1 MLHSRLL
8 KYLDEV
14 ARLGSIRKA
23 SARLNV
29 ASSAI
34 NRQILALENELG
46 APIFERMPRRLR
58 LTATGEVLIA
68 HVRETLKGHQRVEAH
83 IEALKGLTRGEVT
96 IATMNGLA
104 AGPLPR
110 FLSSILDTHPRVHIR
125 LRVLPLDQMTNAVL
139 TGEADLA
146 LSYNPIAERPA
157 SASSRATNCISARWC
172 RRSIRSTKRRPLR
185 LADCAEFPLAISDHS
200 MTIRPA
206 VDLAFTRANI
216 PLHPTIETNSIEFM
230 KKIARSGQAITFL
243 NPVDV
248 DEEVQAGEIRHLPL
262 HELEGHPISLQ
273 ADGARARR
281 PRHVSEPRGRG
292 AAQGDAAA
300 RTRSAM
306 PDQACSR
313 TQIDACAAVDPRVG
327 MALPAKRQRRPDRA
341 GTCILLGR
349 ADHEGFRRR
358 SIPNAPLRFCRSR
371 RPSSTARICR

>member
-23 SARLNV
+23 SVQLNV

-34 NRQILALENELG
+34 NRQILALEKQLG
-46 APIFERMPRRLR
+46 TPIFERMPRRLR
-58 LTATGEVLIA
+58 LTATGEILIA
-68 HVRETLKGHQRVEAH
+68 HVRDTLKGHQRVEAH

-104 AGPLPR
+104 AGPLPG
-110 FLSSILDTHPRVHIR
+110 FLSHILDTHPRVHIR

-146 LSYNPIAERPA
+146 LTYNPIASPGIRIVA
-157 SASSRATNCISARWC
+157 SHDLALGAVVSVKHPLT
-172 RRSIRSTKRRPLR
+172 TRRPLR

-206 VDLAFTRANI
+206 IDLAFTRANL
-216 PLHPTIETNSIEFM
+216 PLHPTVETNSIEFM

-248 DEEVQAGEIRHLPL
+248 SQEVLAGEIQHLPL
-262 HELEGHPISLQ
+262 VELESHPISLKLMV
-273 ADGARARR
+273 RARGGLDSFPSLVVEELR
-281 PRHVSEPRGRG
+281 KAMPRLES
-292 AAQGDAAA
+292 AAA
-300 RTRSAM
+300 
-306 PDQACSR
+306 
-313 TQIDACAAVDPRVG
+313 
-327 MALPAKRQRRPDRA
+327 
-341 GTCILLGR
+341 
-349 ADHEGFRRR
+349 
-358 SIPNAPLRFCRSR
+358 
-371 RPSSTARICR
+371 

>member
-14 ARLGSIRKA
+14 ARVGSIRKA

-34 NRQILALENELG
+34 NRQILALENQLG
-46 APIFERMPRRLR
+46 SPIFERMPRRLR

-68 HVRETLKGHQRVEAH
+68 HVRETLKSHQRVETH

-110 FLSSILDTHPRVHIR
+110 FLSGILDAHPRVHIR
-125 LRVLPLDQMTNAVL
+125 LRVLPLDQMTNTVL

-146 LSYNPIAERPA
+146 LTYNPISSPGIRIVA
-157 SASSRATNCISARWC
+157 SHDLHLGVVVSVKHPLA
-172 RRSIRSTKRRPLR
+172 KRRPLR
-185 LADCAEFPLAISDHS
+185 LADCAEFPLAISDPS

-206 VDLAFTRANI
+206 VELAFAHANI

-248 DEEVQAGEIRHLPL
+248 ADEVQAGEIRHLPL
-262 HELEGHPISLQ
+262 HELEGHPIALKLIV
-273 ADGARARR
+273 RAR
-281 PRHVSEPRGRG
+281 G
-292 AAQGDAAA
+292 ALETFPSIVVEEL
-300 RTRSAM
+300 RKAM
-306 PDQACSR
+306 PQLGSMV
-313 TQIDACAAVDPRVG
+313 AV
-327 MALPAKRQRRPDRA
+327 
-341 GTCILLGR
+341 
-349 ADHEGFRRR
+349 
-358 SIPNAPLRFCRSR
+358 
-371 RPSSTARICR
+371 

>member
-23 SARLNV
+23 AARLNV
-29 ASSAI
+29 ASSAV

-68 HVRETLKGHQRVEAH
+68 HVRETLKNHQRVETH

-110 FLSSILDTHPRVHIR
+110 FLNSILDAHPRVHVS
-125 LRVLPLDQMTNAVL
+125 LRVLPFDQMSNAIL

-146 LSYNPIAERPA
+146 LSYNPPPSPGLRVVA
-157 SASSRATNCISARWC
+157 SHELFLGAVVSVKHPL
-172 RRSIRSTKRRPLR
+172 TKRRPLR
-185 LADCAEFPLAISDHS
+185 LADCIEFPLALADPS

-206 VDLAFTRANI
+206 VELAFTRANL
-216 PLHPTIETNSIEFM
+216 PLRPTIETNSIEFM
-230 KKIARSGQAITFL
+230 KKVARNGHAVTFL

-262 HELEGHPISLQ
+262 QELSRDPITLKLLV
-273 ADGARARR
+273 RAR
-281 PRHVSEPRGRG
+281 G
-292 AAQGDAAA
+292 ALETFPSLVVEEL
-300 RTRSAM
+300 RKAM
-306 PDQACSR
+306 PR
-313 TQIDACAAVDPRVG
+313 LEPIG
-327 MALPAKRQRRPDRA
+327 
-341 GTCILLGR
+341 
-349 ADHEGFRRR
+349 EG
-358 SIPNAPLRFCRSR
+358 
-371 RPSSTARICR
+371 